1 MGTHCCKTAYSDI
14 MIRIVQTS
22 NAQQAK
28 SYFSDALSRSDY
40 YMEDQEIGGEYGG
53 KIVARMG
60 LSGKAT
66 KEEFY
71 NLCENRHPLTG
82 AKLTPRT
89 NKGRR
94 VFSDIN
100 FHCPKSMSL
109 VSALSNDQHLV
120 DLFCSAV
127 SETMDII
134 ETDAMTRVRK
144 KGAFTNR
151 RTGELL
157 YNTFIHQ
164 TARPV
169 GNHAADMHL
178 HAHVTVHNVS
188 WDAVEGRYKAGEFG
202 EIHKRMPLYQAIYH
216 KKLSDK
222 LIAAG
227 YRIRRT
233 DKSFEIDGVPEHI
246 MRHFSKRTNEIG
258 QIAKEKS
265 ITDAKELSE
274 LGARTRSKKKKGMSM
289 AELKADWRR
298 QIRELESGDLVKETG
313 EQPIIR
319 DLSLHAP
326 DKQDITAQACVDHA
340 LKHCFERSS
349 VVSMDQLLQVAFR
362 HGIGA
367 GSVSITAIEQHL
379 QHDSRLIRVKER
391 DQLLC
396 TTKEVLAEEK
406 SMIEGAHSG
415 KGRFAPLYNKAP
427 ELNLEGQQAEAVKHI
442 LTTKDMVS
450 IVRGAAGSGKTTLM
464 KEAIKQINATGKEV
478 IVVAPTAQ
486 AARSVLRKEVD
497 ERADTIA
504 KLLTDTQMQEALQNQ
519 VLWID
524 EAGMLGVQDANAL
537 IQLAHQKQARLIFGG
552 DTFQHSS
559 IVRGDAL
566 RILNTIGEIPTAE
579 VNKIYRQ
586 KNGLYKS
593 AVEDL
598 SKGDVKQG
606 FDKLDSLGFIQEVD
620 PMKGSERLVAD
631 YVEATNRGKNC
642 LVIAPTHKQGEIVTQ
657 AIREKLKASG
667 RIEQKEMATYSLIN
681 RNLTEAEKSDWRNY
695 APDHLLQFNQNAKQ
709 QIMRG
714 SRWKVSFIEGQDV
727 QLRDEKTGRMMSLP
741 KDAAGKFD
749 VFEVQEIG
757 LSKGDKV
764 RITKNGFD
772 RQDKAL
778 NNGQTFDV
786 LSVSAK
792 GQIKLR
798 SSVSDATYSIDRNFG
813 HIAHAHCV
821 TSHFSQGKTVDE
833 VFVSQ
838 PVATFG
844 ATNAKQFYVSVSR
857 AREQAHIYTD
867 DKQAL
872 LKRAAELG
880 DRKSALELVSAQQKH
895 KDYIM
900 QREREKIISTPEPVS
915 HVKNIEINHNI
926 KYPESYEPTL

>member
-1 MGTHCCKTAYSDI
+1 
-14 MIRIVQTS
+14 MIRIVQAT

-28 SYFSDALSRSDY
+28 TYFSDALSRSDY

-53 KIVARMG
+53 KIAARMV

-71 NLCENRHPLTG
+71 NLCENCHPLTG
-82 AKLTPRT
+82 EKLTPRT
-89 NKGRR
+89 NKDRR
-94 VFSDIN
+94 VGSDIN
-100 FHCPKSMSL
+100 FHVPKSFSI
-109 VSALSNDQHLV
+109 VHALSKDDHLV
-120 DLFCSAV
+120 DIFRSAV
-127 SETMDII
+127 SETMEIV
-134 ETDAMTRVRK
+134 EADAMTRVRK
-144 KGAFTNR
+144 KGAFANR

-157 YNTFIHQ
+157 YNTFFHQ

-169 GNHAADMHL
+169 GNHAPDPHL
-178 HAHVTVHNVS
+178 HAHVFVQNLS
-188 WDAVEGRYKAGEFG
+188 WDAVEERYKAGEFG
-202 EIHKRMPLYQAIYH
+202 EINKRMPLYQAIYH

-246 MRHFSKRTNEIG
+246 IRHFSKRTNEIG
-258 QIAKEKS
+258 QIAKEKG

-274 LGARTRSKKKKGMSM
+274 LGARTRSKKNNGMSM

-298 QIRELESGDLVKETG
+298 QIRELESGDLGKEKG

-319 DLSLHAP
+319 DLSLPAP

-349 VVSMDQLLQVAFR
+349 VVSSDQLLQVACR

-367 GSVSITAIEQHL
+367 GNVSIPAIEQQL
-379 QHDSRLIRVKER
+379 KNDPRLIRVKER

-406 SMIEGAHSG
+406 SMIEGARAG
-415 KGRFAPLYNKAP
+415 KGKFAPLYTKAP
-427 ELNLEGQQAEAVKHI
+427 ELNLDGQQAEAIRHI

-464 KEAIKQINATGKEV
+464 KEAIPKINAAGKEV

-486 AARSVLRKEVD
+486 AARSVLRAEVD
-497 ERADTIA
+497 QKADTVA
-504 KLLTDTQMQEALQNQ
+504 KLLVDKAMQDRVQNQ
-519 VLWID
+519 VLWVD
-524 EAGMLGVQDANAL
+524 EAGLLGVQDANAL
-537 IQLAHQKQARLIFGG
+537 IRLAHQKQARLIFGG
-552 DTFQHSS
+552 DTMQHSS

-566 RILNTIGEIPTAE
+566 RILNTVGAIPSAE
-579 VNKIYRQ
+579 VSKIYRQ

-606 FDKLDSLGFIQEVD
+606 FDKLDSLGFIKETD
-620 PMKGSERLVAD
+620 PMQGREQLVAD
-631 YVEATNRGKNC
+631 YIDATNRGKNC
-642 LVIAPTHKQGEIVTQ
+642 LVIAPTHKQGRIVTE
-657 AIREKLKASG
+657 AIREKLKTSG
-667 RIEQKEMATYSLIN
+667 RIDKKELAAYSLVN

-695 APDHLLQFNQNAKQ
+695 QPGQVVQFNQNMKGQ
-709 QIMRG
+709 VKRG
-714 SRWKVSFIEGQDV
+714 SRWKVSAIEGQDV
-727 QLRDEKTGRMMSLP
+727 QLQDDRSERLLSLP
-741 KDAAGKFD
+741 KAAADKFD

-757 LSKGDKV
+757 LAKGDKIRV
-764 RITKNGFD
+764 TKNSFD
-772 RQDKAL
+772 RKDKAL
-778 NNGQTFDV
+778 NNGQIFDV
-786 LSVSAK
+786 LSVSDK

-798 SSVSDATYSIDRNFG
+798 SAVSDATYTIDRDFG

-833 VFVSQ
+833 VFISQ
-838 PVATFG
+838 PATTFSM
-844 ATNAKQFYVSVSR
+844 TNAKQFYVSVSR

-867 DKQAL
+867 DKEAL
-872 LKRAAELG
+872 LTRAAGIG
-880 DRKSALELVSAQQKH
+880 DRKSALELVSAQEKH
-895 KDYIM
+895 KDYVM
-900 QREREKIISTPEPVS
+900 QLEREKVLSTPEPLTP
-915 HVKNIEINHNI
+915 VKNIEINR
-926 KYPESYEPTL
+926 KDPKPYEPTL